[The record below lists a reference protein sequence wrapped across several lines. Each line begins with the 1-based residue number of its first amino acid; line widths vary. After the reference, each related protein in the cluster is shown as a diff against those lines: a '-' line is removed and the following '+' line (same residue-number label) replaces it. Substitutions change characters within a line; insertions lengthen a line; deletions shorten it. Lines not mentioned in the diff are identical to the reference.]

1 MPREDHA
8 DLPACTGA
16 AELALRV
23 IEAQQHADALVQRV
37 LGGEL
42 DAEGL
47 ALELGRAY
55 GIGLQALARSLVKAI
70 EVNRGVWP

>member
-8 DLPACTGA
+8 DLPACTGS

-23 IEAQQHADALVQRV
+23 IAAQQHADAVVARV
-37 LGGEL
+37 RTGEL

-47 ALELGRAY
+47 ALELGHAD
-55 GIGLQALARSLVKAI
+55 GVGLQALALARAVCKALRPI
-70 EVNRGVWP
+70 G